1 MSNPKISTKK
11 RNELTIPKGDTLNKV
26 SLFSF
31 SKGESMSEE
40 LHKYIYDGPVYRF
53 KTLVAEH
60 WKGETMAPSESK
72 ARNNLIYQY
81 KSKHHRR
88 TWTHFTLTGEIKKV
102 Y

>member
-1 MSNPKISTKK
+1 
-11 RNELTIPKGDTLNKV
+11 
-26 SLFSF
+26 
-31 SKGESMSEE
+31 MSEE
-40 LHKYIYDGPVYRF
+40 LHKYVYDGPVYRF

-88 TWTHFTLTGEIKKV
+88 TWTHFTLTGEIKKI